1 MVNQVNFN
9 RKTKSQ
15 TQGAVSCEI
24 LARDTTRKSVVLLL
38 LFLMAGVWVIL
49 RRFVSNDGT

>member
-15 TQGAVSCEI
+15 TQGALSCEI

-38 LFLMAGVWVIL
+38 LFLIAGVWVIL